1 MKAKIYD
8 IKILKIKKK
17 KGRKIMKKKLCVG
30 LFIFVLA
37 FMVCV
42 SKTNATENTEL
53 LDNPVLISSDDVNAE
68 ESIIDEILFSEK
80 NINDKTVYNLNESVE
95 LKDEIING
103 NAYLLGNDVTIENE
117 IINGDLFICAN
128 NVKLGENVI
137 LNGNVFICAS
147 NLDISATIN
156 REFFCFAKDV
166 KFEEKAHVL
175 YDANISAEHI
185 VLKGTF
191 ERNFNA
197 SVSNM
202 EISETA
208 MIYGDLNYTSDTEAT
223 INENAQI
230 NNINF
235 DKHVEEKETAIDVIT
250 RYVLDFA
257 KYFVITMVVMIIFI
271 KLLPRFVENCKK
283 YIGISSF
290 GIGIATLILAP
301 ILIVLLFVLRVTS
314 TVAIGML
321 ALLMLILIISMAIT
335 NISLAKYF
343 EAKKPNVKLPIW
355 VAIVTAITWIIY
367 QIPVLGGILAF
378 VWVTTG
384 LGIATKYCF
393 TKNK

>member
-1 MKAKIYD
+1 
-8 IKILKIKKK
+8 
-17 KGRKIMKKKLCVG
+17 MKKKLCVG
-30 LFIFVLA
+30 LFIFVLV

-42 SKTNATENTEL
+42 SKTKATENTEL

-103 NAYLLGNDVTIENE
+103 NAYLLGSNVTIENE
-117 IINGDLFICAN
+117 TINGDLFICAN
-128 NVKLGENVI
+128 NAKLGENVI

-147 NLDISATIN
+147 NLEISATIN
-156 REFFCFAKDV
+156 REIFCVAKDV
-166 KFEEKAHVL
+166 KFEENAHVL

-191 ERNFNA
+191 ERNFNS
-197 SVSNM
+197 SVGNM
-202 EISETA
+202 EINETA

-235 DKHVEEKETAIDVIT
+235 DKHVEEKETAIDVVT

-290 GIGIATLILAP
+290 GIGIGTLILAP

-355 VAIVTAITWIIY
+355 VAIVTAVTWIVY
-367 QIPVLGGILAF
+367 QVPVLGGIVAF

>member
-1 MKAKIYD
+1 MKT
-8 IKILKIKKK
+8 
-17 KGRKIMKKKLCVG
+17 KLIVS
-30 LFIFVLA
+30 LIILA
-37 FMVCV
+37 FVFAILASTVM
-42 SKTNATENTEL
+42 ATEATDPAGIPVPIS
-53 LDNPVLISSDDVNAE
+53 LDEDNMRQVVDGIVLDQ
-68 ESIIDEILFSEK
+68 K
-80 NINDKTVYNLNESVE
+80 NVNDKTVYNLNESVE

-103 NAYLLGNDVTIENE
+103 NVYLLGSNVTIENE
-117 IINGDLFICAN
+117 TINGDLFICAN

-137 LNGNVFICAS
+137 LNGNAFICAS
-147 NLDISATIN
+147 NLEISATIN
-156 REFFCFAKDV
+156 REIFCVAKDV
-166 KFEEKAHVL
+166 NFGENAHVL

-191 ERNFNA
+191 ERDFNA

-202 EISETA
+202 EIKETA

-235 DKHVEEKETAIDVIT
+235 DKHVEEKETAIDVVT

-290 GIGIATLILAP
+290 GIGIATLILVP

-367 QIPVLGGILAF
+367 QVPVLGGILAF